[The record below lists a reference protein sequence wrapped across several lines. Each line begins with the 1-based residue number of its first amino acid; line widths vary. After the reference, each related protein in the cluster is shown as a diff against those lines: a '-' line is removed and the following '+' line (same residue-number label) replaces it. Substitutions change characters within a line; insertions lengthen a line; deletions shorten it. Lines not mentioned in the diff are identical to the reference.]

1 MANRPNADRTFETFR
16 SDDTPV
22 KAVIGQPDVDQSNI
36 SQSDKNSGGNESLAL
51 ALSIVEAADDRK
63 AADIAVLDVADVSYL
78 ADYFVVMTGYSNVQV
93 RAIARAID
101 QSVEDRW
108 GRTPQRVEGIT
119 DGNWILLDYGD
130 IIVHIFMPREREYY
144 GLEAFWGHARRV
156 DLAQAS

>member
-1 MANRPNADRTFETFR
+1 MTSAQATLGQAND
-16 SDDTPV
+16 
-22 KAVIGQPDVDQSNI
+22 KAASHD
-36 SQSDKNSGGNESLAL
+36 NEALKL
-51 ALSIVEAADDRK
+51 ALSIVEAAGDRK

-78 ADYFVVMTGYSNVQV
+78 ADYFIVMTGFSNVQV

-101 QSVEDRW
+101 QTVEETWSRL
-108 GRTPQRVEGIT
+108 PERVEGIT

-130 IIVHIFMPREREYY
+130 VIAHVFMPREREYY